1 MFSPASGTISGR
13 LDRQGHFGTY
23 PYLEDLTETFY
34 SVQRMSVAGSPQP
47 CRRKPDAKREVQI
60 KLLV

>member
-1 MFSPASGTISGR
+1 MFFPAPGTISGR

-23 PYLEDLTETFY
+23 PYFEDPTETFHI
-34 SVQRMSVAGSPQP
+34 VQR
-47 CRRKPDAKREVQI
+47 KLDAKREVQI